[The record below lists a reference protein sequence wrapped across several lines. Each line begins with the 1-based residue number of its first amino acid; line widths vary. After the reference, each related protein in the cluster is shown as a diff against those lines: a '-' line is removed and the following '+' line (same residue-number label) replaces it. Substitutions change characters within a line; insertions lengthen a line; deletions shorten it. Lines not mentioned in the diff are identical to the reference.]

1 MKAKEK
7 EVKKTLSRAEL
18 EGELHQA
25 QEKLFRLQFK
35 HQVTP
40 LANPLELRGLRRHVA
55 RLKTWVREK
64 QAAGVARE
72 TK

>member
-1 MKAKEK
+1 MKAKDK
-7 EVKKTLSRAEL
+7 EVKKTLSAAEL
-18 EGELHQA
+18 KSELHQA
-25 QEKLFRLQFK
+25 QDKLFRLSFK

-40 LANPLELRGLRRHVA
+40 LANPLELRTMRRHVA

-64 QAAGVARE
+64 QAAAAQE

>member
-7 EVKKTLSRAEL
+7 EVKKTLSAAEL
-18 EGELHQA
+18 QGELRQA
-25 QEKLFRLQFK
+25 QEKLFKLQFK

-40 LANPLELRGLRRHVA
+40 LSNPLELRSLRRHVA

-64 QAAGVARE
+64 QE